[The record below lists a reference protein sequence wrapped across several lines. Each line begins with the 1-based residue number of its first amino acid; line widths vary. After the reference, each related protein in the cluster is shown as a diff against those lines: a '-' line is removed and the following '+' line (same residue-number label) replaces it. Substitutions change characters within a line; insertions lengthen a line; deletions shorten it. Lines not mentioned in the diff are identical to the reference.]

1 MEIYLGA
8 DHAGFELKEKIK
20 EFLNSLGFQV
30 FDEGAF
36 SYEAED
42 DYPEF
47 CQIVARLV
55 VGEAGRARGIVIGHS
70 GQGEAITVNR
80 FKGIRA
86 VVYYGGPDG
95 IIRLSRLHND
105 ANILSLGAGFL
116 NEEEAKQAVKHWL
129 ETPFSSEV
137 RHKRRIKQLD
147 TEIPPPEKDEEE
159 F

>member
-1 MEIYLGA
+1 MKIYLGA

-36 SYEAED
+36 SYEEED
-42 DYPEF
+42 DYPEI
-47 CQIVARLV
+47 CQMVARLV
-55 VGEAGRARGIVIGHS
+55 AGEAGGARGIIVGHS
-70 GQGEAITVNR
+70 GQGEAIATNR

-86 VVYYGGPDG
+86 VVYYGGPDE

-116 NEEEAKQAVKHWL
+116 SEEETKQAVKHWL
-129 ETPFSSEV
+129 ETPFSSEI
-137 RHKRRIKQLD
+137 RHKRRIGQLD
-147 TEIPPPEKDEEE
+147 TDIPPPEVEEE